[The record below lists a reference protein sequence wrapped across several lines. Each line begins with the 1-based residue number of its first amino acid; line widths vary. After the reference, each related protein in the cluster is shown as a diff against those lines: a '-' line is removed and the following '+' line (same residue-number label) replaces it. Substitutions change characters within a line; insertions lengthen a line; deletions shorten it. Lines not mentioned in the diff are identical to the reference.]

1 MLAHTSLKQIMLTT
15 QFVIGM
21 VLLTASFL
29 THAHS
34 PLAGESVKAN
44 TQAQPV
50 IEEPVDQ
57 KRC

>member
-29 THAHS
+29 THEHN
-34 PLAGESVKAN
+34 PLAGESLKAN
-44 TQAQPV
+44 THAQPV
-50 IEEPVDQ
+50 IEAPVDQ